1 MSKKNIALLGATL
14 VSVIYGL
21 TFTIAKDVMPQYID
35 AYGFILLRV
44 GGTTLLFWLF
54 WFFMPKEKIALN
66 DFPRIIAAAFFG
78 VAFNMLTFFKGL
90 SLTSPI
96 SAAVIMVSTPMIVL
110 VLSAI
115 IMKEPMKK
123 RMVSGIILG
132 LIGTAFLI
140 LYGKS
145 IGSTTHGGFGNFL
158 VLVNAI
164 SYGFYLI
171 IVKKLME
178 KYNAFTFVKWIYS
191 FGLIMVLPFGWSQ
204 LTTAQWILIPTL
216 IYWKI
221 GFVVVVS
228 TFLTYLLNLLTMK
241 ELKPTT
247 VAVFIYLQPLFATIF
262 AISLGKDKLDLVKI
276 VSAILIFIGVYLVTS
291 SPNSS
296 NKPNKIR
303 RMLPLGLRANFLLS
317 LTSFRK

>member
-1 MSKKNIALLGATL
+1 MSKRNLALIGATL
-14 VSVIYGL
+14 VSIIYGV
-21 TFTIAKDVMPQYID
+21 TFTIAKDVMPAYID

-44 GGTTLLFWLF
+44 GGSVILFWLV
-54 WFFMPKEKIALN
+54 WLFMPKEKIEIG
-66 DFPRIIAAAFFG
+66 DFPRIIVAAFFG

-110 VLSAI
+110 TLSAI
-115 IMKEPMKK
+115 IMKERMQK
-123 RMVSGIILG
+123 RKVFGIILG

-145 IGSTTHGGFGNFL
+145 IGNATNAGLGNFL

-171 IVKKLME
+171 VVKKLMD
-178 KYNAFTFVKWIYS
+178 KYNAFTFVKWIYL
-191 FGLIMVLPFGWSQ
+191 FGFLMVLPFGWSQ
-204 LTTAQWILIPTL
+204 FQAVDWAIVPAAIG
-216 IYWKI
+216 WKI
-221 GFVVVVS
+221 GFVVIFS
-228 TFLTYLLNLLTMK
+228 TFFTYLLNLLSMK

-262 AISLGKDKLDLVKI
+262 AISLGKDELSLVKI
-276 VSAILIFIGVYLVTS
+276 GSAVLIFIGVYLVTMKK
-291 SPNSS
+291 N
-296 NKPNKIR
+296 
-303 RMLPLGLRANFLLS
+303 
-317 LTSFRK
+317 

>member
-1 MSKKNIALLGATL
+1 MSKRNLALIGATI
-14 VSVIYGL
+14 VSIIYGV
-21 TFTIAKDVMPQYID
+21 TFTIAKDVMPLYID

-44 GGTTLLFWLF
+44 GGSVLLFWLV
-54 WFFMPKEKIALN
+54 WLFMPKEKIALN
-66 DFPRIIAAAFFG
+66 DFPRIVAAAFFG

-110 VLSAI
+110 TLSAI
-115 IMKEPMKK
+115 IMKERMQK
-123 RMVSGIILG
+123 RMVFGIILG

-145 IGSTTHGGFGNFL
+145 IGSATNAGLGNFL

-171 IVKKLME
+171 IVKKLMD
-178 KYNAFTFVKWIYS
+178 KYNAFTFVKWIYL
-191 FGLIMVLPFGWSQ
+191 FGFIMVLPFGWSQ
-204 LTTAQWILIPTL
+204 FQTVNWALVPMDIC
-216 IYWKI
+216 WKI
-221 GFVVVVS
+221 GFVVVFS
-228 TFLTYLLNLLTMK
+228 TFLTYLLNLLSMK

-262 AISLGKDKLDLVKI
+262 AISLGKDELSLVKI
-276 VSAILIFIGVYLVTS
+276 GSAVLIFVGVYLVTQKKS
-291 SPNSS
+291 VQ
-296 NKPNKIR
+296 
-303 RMLPLGLRANFLLS
+303 
-317 LTSFRK
+317 

>member
-1 MSKKNIALLGATL
+1 MSKRNLALIAATF
-14 VSVIYGL
+14 VSIIYGV
-21 TFTIAKDVMPQYID
+21 TFTIAKDVMPKYID
-35 AYGFILLRV
+35 AYGFILLRA
-44 GGTTLLFWLF
+44 GGSMLLFWAVWLF
-54 WFFMPKEKIALN
+54 MKLNSKAPIEKIATH

-110 VLSAI
+110 VLSAL
-115 IMKEPMKK
+115 IMKERMRK
-123 RMVSGIILG
+123 RMVSGLILG

-145 IGSTTHGGFGNFL
+145 IGSATNAGLGNFL

-171 IVKKLME
+171 IVKKLMD
-178 KYNAFTFVKWIYS
+178 KYNAFTFVKWIYL
-191 FGLIMVLPFGWSQ
+191 FGFIMVLPFGWSQ
-204 LTTAQWILIPTL
+204 FDAVNWTL
-216 IYWKI
+216 VPIAICWKI
-221 GFVVVVS
+221 AFVVVIS
-228 TFLTYLLNLLTMK
+228 TFLTYLLNLLSMK

-262 AISLGKDKLDLVKI
+262 AISLGKDELSLVKI
-276 VSAILIFIGVYLVTS
+276 GSAALIFIGVYLVTMKK
-291 SPNSS
+291 N
-296 NKPNKIR
+296 
-303 RMLPLGLRANFLLS
+303 
-317 LTSFRK
+317 

>member
-1 MSKKNIALLGATL
+1 MSKRNLALIGATF
-14 VSVIYGL
+14 VSLIYGV
-21 TFTIAKDVMPQYID
+21 TFTIAKDVMPLYID
-35 AYGFILLRV
+35 AYGFILLRA
-44 GGTTLLFWLF
+44 GGSMILFWLV
-54 WFFMPKEKIALN
+54 WLFMPKEKIAFN

-110 VLSAI
+110 TLSAL
-115 IMKEPMKK
+115 IMKERMQK
-123 RMVSGIILG
+123 RMVFGIILG

-145 IGSTTHGGFGNFL
+145 IGSATNAGLGNFL

-171 IVKKLME
+171 IVKKLMD
-178 KYNAFTFVKWIYS
+178 KYNAFTFVKWIYL
-191 FGLIMVLPFGWSQ
+191 FGFIMVLPFGWGQ
-204 LTTAQWILIPTL
+204 FQTVEWALVPMDIC
-216 IYWKI
+216 WKI
-221 GFVVVVS
+221 GFVVVFS
-228 TFLTYLLNLLTMK
+228 TFLTYLLNLLSMK

-262 AISLGKDKLDLVKI
+262 AISLGKDELSLVKI
-276 VSAILIFIGVYLVTS
+276 GSAVLIFVGVYLVTQKK
-291 SPNSS
+291 N
-296 NKPNKIR
+296 
-303 RMLPLGLRANFLLS
+303 
-317 LTSFRK
+317 